1 MLPRDE
7 RLGPRHHQRGD
18 VIELERGA
26 LDRRGQV
33 LHSPGEYLWRA
44 LLEPAGAA
52 DEPGDGVDA
61 KPGGGDGRPL
71 RRSRVVRADDQHEWT
86 DPGALPRGPW
96 AHEIPQPL
104 RALGGGGTHQHYPP
118 AALQRRLRFRSC
130 HTVLGCQRAPAAGWY
145 RVPRGKATAGCEM
158 RDAGCEMGR
167 CSIASRIPYPASLH
181 LAVAHLASGGY
192 RPAHAPGFRSVAQP
206 ATPRDVRDHRDRRGG
221 EAPRSRR

>member
-1 MLPRDE
+1 MERRYGSWAALRKTIGSPSRTSAACSARGGMLPRDE

-26 LDRRGQV
+26 LDQRGQV
-33 LHSPGEYLWRA
+33 LHSPGEYLLRA

-96 AHEIPQPL
+96 AHEIPQLLP
-104 RALGGGGTHQHYPP
+104 ALGGGGTHQP
-118 AALQRRLRFRSC
+118 
-130 HTVLGCQRAPAAGWY
+130 
-145 RVPRGKATAGCEM
+145 
-158 RDAGCEMGR
+158 
-167 CSIASRIPYPASLH
+167 
-181 LAVAHLASGGY
+181 
-192 RPAHAPGFRSVAQP
+192 
-206 ATPRDVRDHRDRRGG
+206 
-221 EAPRSRR
+221 